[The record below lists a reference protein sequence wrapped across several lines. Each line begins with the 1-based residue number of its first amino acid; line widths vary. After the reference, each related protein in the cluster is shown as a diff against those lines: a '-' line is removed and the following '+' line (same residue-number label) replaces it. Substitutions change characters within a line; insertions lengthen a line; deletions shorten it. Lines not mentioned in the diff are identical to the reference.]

1 MSISPSLAY
10 IVVDGPDSGEGLE
23 RLLRASD
30 LQTWCFKAGQ
40 AFLDGYPNLRPGCLF
55 VDLAGPEMNGLQLL
69 QRLRAAGCRWPVVIV
84 TEQHASAMSAADAM
98 QEGAFALLEKP
109 LRELEVLAAARE
121 AQAHLAADPRMMH
134 DEEIA
139 QRIKRL
145 SPREREV
152 LDYVLQGLLN
162 KQIAARLGIA
172 ESTVKSARRG
182 LMQRMQA
189 GRGAELILLAIRGG
203 VITKR

>member
-10 IVVDGPDSGEGLE
+10 VVVDASDSGEGLE

-30 LQTWCFKAGQ
+30 LQTRWFKTGQ
-40 AFLDGYPNLRPGCLF
+40 AFLDAYPNLPPGCLF
-55 VDLAGPEMNGLQLL
+55 VDLARAEMNGLLLL

-84 TEQHASAMSAADAM
+84 TEYPSAVSAADAM

-121 AQAHLAADPRMMH
+121 AQAYLAADPHMMR

-139 QRIKRL
+139 RRIKRL

-172 ESTVKSARRG
+172 ESTVKGARRA
-182 LMQRMQA
+182 LMQRMRA
-189 GRGAELILLAIRGG
+189 GTTAELILLAVRGG
-203 VITKR
+203 VTTKT